1 MTAPPKTTRWPGVAF
16 WTLSAGPLRL
26 RLAIRAT
33 VTAAAALLLTAA
45 LAVLALMLGKLS
57 LGVGDVLSVLTGGET
72 GFARTVVL
80 EWRAPRAVMAMVLG
94 VALGT
99 AGAIFQS
106 ITRNP
111 LASPDILGISTGGF
125 TGFLVVA
132 VLTGGG
138 LATGTLGA
146 LAGAF
151 GAAAAIYLLAFRQ
164 GVQGFR
170 LIIVG
175 IAISAIL
182 TSFNTWLIMVADLD
196 VAVSA
201 AVWGNGDLT
210 GSNWGATALVG
221 AAVLPLAAAAAAL
234 APGLRQLDLGDDAA
248 AGIGVG
254 VERLRLILMAVAV
267 TGTAVATAVA
277 GPIAFVAFAAPQ
289 IARRAMRS
297 PGVPLGGAAVFGAL
311 LLLGA
316 DIIAQHLVPVVL
328 PAGIVTAVIGGG
340 YLVWLL
346 IEEMRRRP

>member
-1 MTAPPKTTRWPGVAF
+1 MTGDDWPGVRF
-16 WTLSAGPLRL
+16 WTLHTGPLRL

-33 VTAAAALLLTAA
+33 IAVLVA
-45 LAVLALMLGKLS
+45 LALILSLSVGALMLGKLPVS
-57 LGVGDVLSVLTGGET
+57 LGEVAAVLSGRET
-72 GFARTVVL
+72 GFTRTVVL
-80 EWRAPRAVMAMVLG
+80 QWRAPRTVMALLLG

-111 LASPDILGISTGGF
+111 LASPDILGVSTGGF
-125 TGFLVVA
+125 TGYLVMA
-132 VLTGGG
+132 VLVGGG

-146 LAGAF
+146 LLGAF
-151 GAAAAIYLLAFRQ
+151 AAAAAIYLLAFRH

-170 LIIVG
+170 LIVVG

-182 TSFNTWLIMVADLD
+182 TSFNTWLIMVASLD

-210 GSNWGATALVG
+210 GSGWGAVAVVG
-221 AAVLPLAAAAAAL
+221 SAVLGLGLVAAAHG
-234 APGLRQLDLGDDAA
+234 PGLRQLELGDEAA
-248 AGIGVG
+248 VGLGVG
-254 VERLRLILMAVAV
+254 VERLRLRLIAVAV
-267 TGTAVATAVA
+267 TATAVATAVA

-289 IARRAMRS
+289 IARRVMRT
-297 PGVPLGGAAVFGAL
+297 PGAPLGGAACFGAL
-311 LLLGA
+311 LLLAA
-316 DIIAQHLVPVVL
+316 DLVAQHLLPTAL

-346 IEEMRRRP
+346 IEELRRR